1 MAEHLIVEHLGR
13 SAILTLN
20 APPVN
25 ALDTGQLQA
34 LTRQIHALS
43 SDPQTRALVLTG
55 AGDSFFS
62 AGADIEAFHAA
73 QPQRAEALLNAL
85 NDTALAL
92 ASFEGLTIAA
102 ITLIGI

>member
-55 AGDSFFS
+55 AGDSFFPPGPTS
-62 AGADIEAFHAA
+62 RPFMPPSPSG
-73 QPQRAEALLNAL
+73 PKPCSMR
-85 NDTALAL
+85 
-92 ASFEGLTIAA
+92 
-102 ITLIGI
+102 